1 MSNIEFNDSLTAT
14 ESGKTNVLYS
24 RFEKSGDR
32 PTLVNF
38 LMKRGFMKSEK
49 SANIALLAL
58 SLIFLLAAVSVIYFY
73 FFYTPKPV
81 AGKNNIP
88 PQIQIIQ
95 KTQEYIGQGM
105 SPEDARQRAVSEV
118 SPQK

>member
-38 LMKRGFMKSEK
+38 S
-49 SANIALLAL
+49 NNYC
-58 SLIFLLAAVSVIYFY
+58 SLKID
-73 FFYTPKPV
+73 
-81 AGKNNIP
+81 
-88 PQIQIIQ
+88 
-95 KTQEYIGQGM
+95 QG
-105 SPEDARQRAVSEV
+105 VTV
-118 SPQK
+118 